1 MQFSVWAPHAE
12 DAVEVLI
19 GGERIA
25 LVRRERGRWAG
36 IVPSLVPGVDYAL
49 SIDGGPPRPDPRSA
63 HQPAGVD
70 GPSRWVD
77 HGSFRWSEAGWG
89 GIELS
94 RSVLYELHVG
104 TFSEAGTFSGVIQ
117 RLDHMVE
124 LGVDAIELMPVVEFS
139 GVRGWGYDCVDL
151 WAPHSPYGGPDGLK
165 ELVDACHAKG
175 LGVVLDVVYNH
186 LGPAGNF
193 LADFGPYFDDRH
205 HTNWGQGINVDGPGS
220 DEVRAFIVDNALM
233 WLRDYHVDGLRLDAV
248 HAIVDESALHVLEQ
262 LSSAVTELSQTRGL
276 PLWLIAESDLNAPRF
291 VRSASAG
298 GDGLAASWA
307 DEWHHALHSVL
318 TGETSGYY
326 SDFGS
331 MSQLVK
337 ALRQA
342 WVYDG
347 EYSVHRDRVHGRP
360 PAGLSGEQFVVCAQN
375 HDQIGNRAAG
385 DRLGALTSVG
395 RLKIAAALLL
405 TGPFVPLLFQGEEWA
420 ASTPFQYFTD
430 HQDPELGRAVS
441 QGRQNEFAYFG
452 WRPEDVPDPQEIAT
466 FERSRLRWQELAQD
480 SHAEMLKWYRS
491 LIALRRGHPGLACG
505 PLDDVTVDFDAG
517 EQWLVM
523 QRRAGAISVA
533 VNLGPVPCELQL
545 GQEILLSSVPDL
557 QIDDDG
563 VVVLPADSVVVV
575 DSSRQVSRPDAS
587 ISASRPRPRG
597 TPTARQYEPIAFG

>member
-1 MQFSVWAPHAE
+1 MPFSVWAPRAHGS
-12 DAVEVLI
+12 VEILV
-19 GGERIA
+19 GSERIA
-25 LVRRERGRWAG
+25 LLRRERGRWSAD
-36 IVPSLVPGVDYAL
+36 VPALVPGVDYAL
-49 SIDGGPPRPDPRSA
+49 AIDGGPPRPDPRSA

-77 HGSFRWSEAGWG
+77 HGSFRWSDAAWG

-104 TFSEAGTFSGVIQ
+104 TFSAAGTFSGVIE
-117 RLDHMVE
+117 RLDHLVE

-139 GVRGWGYDCVDL
+139 GARGWGYDCVDL
-151 WAPHSPYGGPDGLK
+151 WAPHSAYGGPDGLK

-175 LGVVLDVVYNH
+175 LGIVLDVVYNH

-220 DEVRAFIVDNALM
+220 DEVREFIVDNALM

-248 HAIVDESALHVLEQ
+248 HAIVDESALHILEQ
-262 LSSAVTELSQTRGL
+262 LSGAVSALSAVRGV
-276 PLWLIAESDLNAPRF
+276 PLWLIAESDLNDPRF
-291 VRSASAG
+291 VRSPSAG
-298 GDGLAASWA
+298 GYGLAASWA
-307 DEWHHALHSVL
+307 DEWHHALHAVL

-331 MSQLVK
+331 IAQLVK

-347 EYSVHRDRVHGRP
+347 AYSVHRDRVHGRP
-360 PAGLSGEQFVVCAQN
+360 PLGLSGDQFVVCTQN

-385 DRLGALTSVG
+385 ERLGMLTSVG
-395 RLKIAAALLL
+395 RMKIAAALLL

-441 QGRQNEFAYFG
+441 EGRRKEFAYFG
-452 WRPEDVPDPQEIAT
+452 WQPEDVPDPQDAAT
-466 FERSRLRWQELAQD
+466 FERSRLRWDELG
-480 SHAEMLKWYRS
+480 SPGHAGMLDWYRS
-491 LIALRRGHPGLACG
+491 LIALRRKHAHLGCG
-505 PLDDVTVDFDAG
+505 PLDDVKVDYDV
-517 EQWLVM
+517 EHQCLVV
-523 QRRAGAISVA
+523 QRRAAAISVA
-533 VNLGPVPCELQL
+533 VNLGPGPRELQL
-545 GQEILLSSVPDL
+545 GQKILLSSVPDL
-557 QIDDDG
+557 EIGGNG
-563 VVVLPADSVVVV
+563 VVVLPADSVVIV
-575 DSSRQVSRPDAS
+575 DSSRGQID
-587 ISASRPRPRG
+587 
-597 TPTARQYEPIAFG
+597 

>member
-1 MQFSVWAPHAE
+1 MQFSVWAPRAQGS
-12 DAVEVLI
+12 VEILV
-19 GGERIA
+19 GSERIS
-25 LVRRERGRWAG
+25 LLRRERGRWSAD
-36 IVPSLVPGVDYAL
+36 VPALVPGVDYAL
-49 SIDGGPPRPDPRSA
+49 AIDGGPPRPDPRSA

-77 HGSFRWSEAGWG
+77 HGSFRWSDAAWG

-104 TFSEAGTFSGVIQ
+104 TFSAAGTFSGVIE
-117 RLDHMVE
+117 RLDHLVE
-124 LGVDAIELMPVVEFS
+124 LGVDAIELMPLVEFS
-139 GVRGWGYDCVDL
+139 GARGWGYDCVDL
-151 WAPHSPYGGPDGLK
+151 WAPHSAYSGPDGLK
-165 ELVDACHAKG
+165 QLVDACHAKG

-248 HAIVDESALHVLEQ
+248 HAIVDESALHILEQ
-262 LSSAVTELSQTRGL
+262 LSTAVAELSQTRGV

-291 VRSASAG
+291 VRCPSAG
-298 GDGLAASWA
+298 GYGLAATWA
-307 DEWHHALHSVL
+307 DEWHHALHAVL
-318 TGETSGYY
+318 TGETAGYY

-331 MSQLVK
+331 LAQLAK

-360 PAGLSGEQFVVCAQN
+360 PVGLSGEQFVVCAQN

-385 DRLGALTSVG
+385 DRLRALTSSG
-395 RLKIAAALLL
+395 RLKVAAALLL
-405 TGPFVPLLFQGEEWA
+405 TGPFVPLLFQGEEWG

-441 QGRQNEFAYFG
+441 YGRTNEFAYFG
-452 WRPEDVPDPQEIAT
+452 WRPDDVPDPQDVAT
-466 FERSRLRWQELAQD
+466 FERSRLRWDELSSAE
-480 SHAEMLKWYRS
+480 HAGMLDWYRS
-491 LIALRRGHPGLACG
+491 LIALRRRHAHLGCG
-505 PLDDVTVDFDAG
+505 PLDDVKVDYDV
-517 EQWLVM
+517 EHQWLVV
-523 QRRAGAISVA
+523 QRRAAAISVA
-533 VNLGPVPCELQL
+533 VNLGPEPRELQL
-545 GQEILLSSVPDL
+545 GQTILLSSVPDL
-557 QIDDDG
+557 EIGGNG
-563 VVVLPADSVVVV
+563 VVVLPADSVVIV
-575 DSSRQVSRPDAS
+575 DSSR
-587 ISASRPRPRG
+587 
-597 TPTARQYEPIAFG
+597 RQID